1 MDERGNFIKFLTG
14 SKRLPMGGFRALQPK
29 LTIVKKTENVG
40 SKADNVLPSVM
51 ACQNYVKVPA
61 YSSYEIFKKRFD
73 FAVAE
78 GQQSFTLS

>member
-1 MDERGNFIKFLTG
+1 
-14 SKRLPMGGFRALQPK
+14 MGGFRALQPK
-29 LTIVKKTENVG
+29 LTIVKKVEMVD
-40 SKADNVLPSVM
+40 SKTDNVLPSVM